1 MDFSFLNKYKVDSG
15 LKQKSIL
22 KHSFHDLASD
32 TIRAVEQDIM
42 IPNDLKVFWEQIG
55 YGFMFNDSYSID
67 RFLDPEEYKRINLG
81 LEYYEFDPD
90 SEFFRENYDRTIFFE
105 VNEGVL
111 LTIDKITE
119 EIYYFDEKI
128 ANSLLDF
135 LKRFDLE
142 GHYFEKE

>member
-1 MDFSFLNKYKVDSG
+1 MDFSFLKKYKVEIHSEQRN
-15 LKQKSIL
+15 KQ
-22 KHSFHDLASD
+22 KHSFH
-32 TIRAVEQDIM
+32 TIDSETVKEVELYIQ
-42 IPNDLKVFWEQIG
+42 IPKDLKEFWKQIG

-67 RFLDPEEYKRINLG
+67 RFLDPLEYKRINLG

-90 SEFFRENYDRTIFFE
+90 SEFFRENYDRSIFFE

-111 LTIDKITE
+111 LTIDKKTE

-135 LKRFDLE
+135 LKRFDSE
-142 GHYFEKE
+142 GHYFEKK